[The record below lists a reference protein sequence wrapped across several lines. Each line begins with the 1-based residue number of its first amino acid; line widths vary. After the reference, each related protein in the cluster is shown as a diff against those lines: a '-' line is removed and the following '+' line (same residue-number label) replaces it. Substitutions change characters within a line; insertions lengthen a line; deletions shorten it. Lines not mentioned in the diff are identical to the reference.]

1 MLMVIKKIFISLFVF
16 LLLLFL
22 FLSFLYFLNS
32 SPLKSDLVYEFEIQK
47 GWGVKKIAWELK
59 RKDLIRSAKLL
70 IAISYFFGSDKNFRE
85 GKYLINGYCSTFD
98 VYKEF
103 LKGRPILP
111 INITIPEG
119 YTGRRIA
126 LKLNESGIIS
136 NVQSFIDLINDVN
149 FVNELGLEYDSVEG
163 FLFPD
168 TYKFYKGM
176 DMKEIIRVFVSNFFN
191 KLYSIGIDYKSYS
204 SKDLYDKVI
213 IASIVEREYRVKNEA
228 PIMASV
234 FYNRIKS
241 NMALQSCATI
251 EYIITEE
258 LNKPHPTRIYFSDL
272 EINSQ
277 YNTYI
282 NKGYPPGP
290 IANAGIVSL
299 TAAFFPDNTNYLFF
313 VIKDPKVG
321 THKFSSVY
329 SDHLLAANSYIRSF
343 ITKD

>member
-1 MLMVIKKIFISLFVF
+1 MAIKKNFISLFVLFIIFF
-16 LLLLFL
+16 LLAF
-22 FLSFLYFLNS
+22 FLYFLNS
-32 SPLKSDLVYEFEIQK
+32 SPFKSDLIYEFEVQK

-59 RKDLIRSAKLL
+59 KKGLIRSDKLL
-70 IAISYFFGSDKNFRE
+70 IAISYLFGSDKNFRE
-85 GKYLINGYCSTFD
+85 GKYLINGHCSTFD
-98 VYKEF
+98 VYREF

-126 LKLNESGIIS
+126 LKLYESGIIS
-136 NVQSFIDLINDVN
+136 DAQSFVNLINDVK
-149 FVNELGLEYDSVEG
+149 FISALGLSYDSLEG

-176 DMKEIIRVFVSNFFN
+176 DMKEIIRIFVGNFFS
-191 KLYSIGIDYKSYS
+191 KLDSIGIEHKSYS
-204 SKDLYDKVI
+204 SGEFYNKVI
-213 IASIVEREYRVKNEA
+213 VASIVEREYRVKSEA
-228 PIMASV
+228 PVMASV
-234 FYNRIKS
+234 FYNRINS

-258 LNKPHPTRIYFSDL
+258 LRKTHPTRIYFSDL
-272 EINSQ
+272 EIDSA

-290 IANAGIVSL
+290 ISNAGIVSL
-299 TAAFFPDNTNYLFF
+299 KAAFFPADTKYLFF

-329 SDHLLAANSYIRSF
+329 NDHLLAVNSYIHNF

>member
-1 MLMVIKKIFISLFVF
+1 MIMRKIFIFLCVLFIICSASAVF
-16 LLLLFL
+16 LC
-22 FLSFLYFLNS
+22 FLNS
-32 SPLKSDLVYEFEIQK
+32 SPLKSDLVYEFEVQK

-59 RKDLIRSAKLL
+59 KKGLIRSDKLL
-70 IAISYFFGSDKNFRE
+70 IAISYLFGSDKNFRD
-85 GKYLINGYCSTFD
+85 GKYLINGNCSTFD

-126 LKLNESGIIS
+126 LKLHELGIIS
-136 NVQSFIDLINDVN
+136 DVHSFINLINDVE
-149 FVNELGLEYDSVEG
+149 FISKLGLSYNSLEG

-168 TYKFYKGM
+168 TYKFYKDM
-176 DMKEIIRVFVSNFFN
+176 DMREIIQIFVGNFFS
-191 KLYSIGIDYKSYS
+191 KLGSIGIERKAYS
-204 SKDLYDKVI
+204 SEELYNKVI
-213 IASIVEREYRVKNEA
+213 VASIVEREYRVKSEA

-241 NMALQSCATI
+241 DMALQSCATI

-258 LNKPHPTRIYFSDL
+258 LRKPHPERIYFADL
-272 EINSQ
+272 EINSV

-282 NKGYPPGP
+282 NKGYPPSP
-290 IANAGIVSL
+290 ISNAGIVSL
-299 TAAFFPDNTNYLFF
+299 KAAFFPDNTNYLFF
-313 VIKDPKVG
+313 VVKDPKIG
-321 THKFSSVY
+321 THKFSSDY
-329 SDHLLAANSYIRSF
+329 SDHLLAANSYIRNF

>member
-1 MLMVIKKIFISLFVF
+1 MAIKKIFIFLFV
-16 LLLLFL
+16 LFIVFSVL
-22 FLSFLYFLNS
+22 VFFLYFLNS
-32 SPLKSDLVYEFEIQK
+32 SPLKSDLVYEFEVQK
-47 GWGVKKIAWELK
+47 GWGVKKIALELNK
-59 RKDLIRSAKLL
+59 KGLIRSHKLL
-70 IAISYFFGSDKNFRE
+70 IAISYLFGSDKSFRE
-85 GKYLINGYCSTFD
+85 GKYLINGNCSTFD
-98 VYKEF
+98 VYREF

-136 NVQSFIDLINDVN
+136 DVQSFVDLINDVK
-149 FVNELGLEYDSVEG
+149 FIGELGLSYDSLEG

-176 DMKEIIRVFVSNFFN
+176 DMKEIIRIFVGNFFS
-191 KLYSIGIDYKSYS
+191 KLGFIGIDHKSYS
-204 SKDLYDKVI
+204 SEELYNKVI
-213 IASIVEREYRVKNEA
+213 IASIVEREYRVKSEA

-258 LNKPHPTRIYFSDL
+258 LRKPHPSRIYFSDL
-272 EINSQ
+272 EINSA

-290 IANAGIVSL
+290 ISNAGIVSL
-299 TAAFFPDNTNYLFF
+299 KAAFFPNNTNYLFF
-313 VIKDPKVG
+313 VIKDPKIG
-321 THKFSSVY
+321 IHKFSSAY
-329 SDHLLAANSYIRSF
+329 NDHLLAANSYIRNF

>member
-1 MLMVIKKIFISLFVF
+1 MAIKRILISLFILFIISF
-16 LLLLFL
+16 LLVF
-22 FLSFLYFLNS
+22 FLYFLNS
-32 SPLKSDLVYEFEIQK
+32 SPFKSDLIYEFEVQK
-47 GWGVKKIAWELK
+47 GWGVKKIAGELK
-59 RKDLIRSAKLL
+59 KRGLIRSDKLL
-70 IAISYFFGSDKNFRE
+70 IAIAYFFGSDKNFKE
-85 GKYLINGYCSTFD
+85 GKYLINGGCSTFD
-98 VYKEF
+98 VYREF
-103 LKGRPILP
+103 LKGRPILS

-126 LKLNESGIIS
+126 LKLNELGIIS
-136 NVQSFIDLINDVN
+136 DVQSFLDLISDVR
-149 FVNELGLEYDSVEG
+149 FISELGLSYDSLEG

-176 DMKEIIRVFVSNFFN
+176 DIKEIIRIFVNNFFS
-191 KLYSIGIDYKSYS
+191 KLDSIGIEHKSYS
-204 SKDLYDKVI
+204 SEELYNKVI
-213 IASIVEREYRVKNEA
+213 VASIVEREYRVKSEA

-258 LNKPHPTRIYFSDL
+258 LRKTHPTRIYFSDL
-272 EINSQ
+272 EINSA

-290 IANAGIVSL
+290 ISNAGIVSL
-299 TAAFFPDNTNYLFF
+299 KAAFFPDNTNYLFF
-313 VIKDPKVG
+313 VVEDPKIG

-329 SDHLLAANSYIRSF
+329 NDHLLAVKSYIRNF

>member
-1 MLMVIKKIFISLFVF
+1 MTIKKFFISLFVLFVIFSF
-16 LLLLFL
+16 LAF
-22 FLSFLYFLNS
+22 FLYFLNS
-32 SPLKSDLVYEFEIQK
+32 SPFKSDLIYEFEVQK

-59 RKDLIRSAKLL
+59 KKGLIRSDKLL
-70 IAISYFFGSDKNFRE
+70 IAISYLFGSDKNFRE
-85 GKYLINGYCSTFD
+85 GKYLINGHCSTFD
-98 VYKEF
+98 VYREF

-126 LKLNESGIIS
+126 LKLSESGIIS
-136 NVQSFIDLINDVN
+136 DAQSFVDLINDVKFIN
-149 FVNELGLEYDSVEG
+149 DLGLSYDSLEG

-176 DMKEIIRVFVSNFFN
+176 DMKEIIRIFVGNFFS
-191 KLYSIGIDYKSYS
+191 KLGSIGIEHKSYS
-204 SKDLYDKVI
+204 SGEFYNKVI
-213 IASIVEREYRVKNEA
+213 VASIVEREYRVKSEA
-228 PIMASV
+228 PVMASV

-258 LNKPHPTRIYFSDL
+258 LRKTHPTRIYFSDL
-272 EINSQ
+272 EITSA

-290 IANAGIVSL
+290 ISNAGIVSL
-299 TAAFFPDNTNYLFF
+299 KAAFFPANTEYLFF

-321 THKFSSVY
+321 THKFSSAY
-329 SDHLLAANSYIRSF
+329 NDHLLAVNSYIRNF